1 MQQPGASDLPTL
13 LKESVDISV
22 RTDNL
27 VPLLVDALIVIS
39 VGFCSFGFLL
49 PPLLHGY
56 TTMCLRAV
64 RGEKIGVGESFRG
77 IERFVPTLT
86 LGLLLVGLL
95 LAGTLLPIVGN
106 LAVLLVVWWAFCASV
121 ERPEL
126 GPLDAVKASFAF
138 TRAYPLET
146 LVVAAIGV
154 GLNALLA
161 ATAIGAVVTT
171 AFSAVLTAV
180 VWSRR
185 PH

>member
-1 MQQPGASDLPTL
+1 MQQSGANDLPAL
-13 LKESVDISV
+13 LKESFDVSV

-39 VGFCSFGFLL
+39 VGACSFGFLL

-64 RGEKIGVGESFRG
+64 RGETIGVGESFRG

-95 LAGTLLPIVGN
+95 LLGTLLPVVGN
-106 LAVLLVVWWAFCASV
+106 IAVMVVTWWAFCASV

-138 TRAYPLET
+138 TRAHPVET
-146 LVVAAIGV
+146 IAVAAICLGA
-154 GLNALLA
+154 GSLLGATMLGA
-161 ATAIGAVVTT
+161 AP
-171 AFSAVLTAV
+171 AFAFTGVLTALT
-180 VWSRR
+180 WSRLSR
-185 PH
+185 